1 MRNDEPDASDTMLQ
15 TLSVGIISAMCA
27 HCGADVLLAVENYDF
42 NTCITVDDG
51 RDA

>member
-1 MRNDEPDASDTMLQ
+1 MMSPMRR
-15 TLSVGIISAMCA
+15 TLCSKHCLWGLLAPCVR